1 MECECG
7 DPDKRS
13 VDTEILPKRGTRF
26 VKERDRAVRAITYQE
41 DKDREG
47 RATEM
52 NESSGIWGGCM
63 GVPRVRVQVKNVRL
77 LRITP
82 IHSDG
87 SYVGNVNLSR
97 YAANLNVGWRNQFT
111 KTHLN

>member
-26 VKERDRAVRAITYQE
+26 VKERDRAVRAIAYQE

-52 NESSGIWGGCM
+52 SGI
-63 GVPRVRVQVKNVRL
+63 
-77 LRITP
+77 
-82 IHSDG
+82 
-87 SYVGNVNLSR
+87 
-97 YAANLNVGWRNQFT
+97 
-111 KTHLN
+111 